1 MEATSIILTVCIFIL
16 IYVLYYYVWSTS
28 SMLMKNVT
36 PGTQATTIDVSKID
50 TGSNVGA
57 ANFTYSLW
65 FNINDWNYHYGEK
78 KPLFRRLSTGVNEY
92 CPYVYFD
99 SYTND
104 LVIEVAVINPSP
116 TTLTPPTPPTTT
128 TTCKVQNVPIQKWV
142 HLLISVYGKSLDT
155 YINGKLVS
163 TCILGGVP
171 KLDATKQITICP
183 DIGFNGWV
191 TRFEYWA
198 DSTDPQT
205 VWNKYKDGN
214 GTGIFSSMFGNY
226 GLKLALMN
234 GSVEQNV
241 ISI

>member
-1 MEATSIILTVCIFIL
+1 MEVTSIILTVCIFIL
-16 IYVLYYYVWSTS
+16 IYVVYYYVWAPST
-28 SMLMKNVT
+28 MLMKSVT
-36 PGTQATTIDVSKID
+36 PGNQTTTIDVSKID

-57 ANFTYSLW
+57 VNFTYSLW

-78 KPLFRRLSTGVNEY
+78 KPLFRRLSTTANDY

-99 SYTND
+99 SYSND
-104 LVIEVAVINPSP
+104 LVIEVAVNNP
-116 TTLTPPTPPTTT
+116 TTPK

-171 KLDATKQITICP
+171 KLDSTKQITICP
-183 DIGFNGWV
+183 EIGFNGWI
-191 TRFEYWA
+191 TRFEYFA

-214 GTGIFSSMFGNY
+214 GSGIFSSMFGNY

-234 GSVEQNV
+234 GNVEQNV

>member
-1 MEATSIILTVCIFIL
+1 MEPTTIIMMVCIFIL
-16 IYVLYYYVWSTS
+16 IYVVYYYVWSS
-28 SMLMKNVT
+28 STMLMSNVI
-36 PGTQATTIDVSKID
+36 PGSQTTTIDVSKID
-50 TGSNVGA
+50 TGKNSGTV
-57 ANFTYSLW
+57 NFSYSLW
-65 FNINDWNYHYGEK
+65 FNIHDWNTNYGEK
-78 KPLFRRLSTGVNEY
+78 KPLFRRNSTDNTTF
-92 CPYVYFD
+92 CPDVYFD
-99 SYTND
+99 SYSND
-104 LVIEVAVINPSP
+104 LVIEVAVKNDSEPK
-116 TTLTPPTPPTTT
+116 

-171 KLDATKQITICP
+171 KLDTTKQITICP
-183 DIGFNGWV
+183 GKGFNGWV

-205 VWNKYKDGN
+205 VWNKYKNGN
-214 GTGIFSSMFGNY
+214 GSGIFSSMFGNY

-234 GSVEQNV
+234 GNVEQNT

>member
-1 MEATSIILTVCIFIL
+1 MEPTTIIMVVCIFIL
-16 IYVLYYYVWSTS
+16 FYVLYYYVWTTS
-28 SMLMKNVT
+28 SMLMKSVT
-36 PGTQATTIDVSKID
+36 PGTQTTTIDVSKID

-57 ANFTYSLW
+57 VNFTYSLW
-65 FNINDWNYHYGEK
+65 FNINDWNYKYGEK
-78 KPLFRRLSTGVNEY
+78 KPLFRRLSTAANEY

-99 SYTND
+99 SYSND
-104 LVIEVAVINPSP
+104 LVIEVAVNNQASP
-116 TTLTPPTPPTTT
+116 T
-128 TTCKVQNVPIQKWV
+128 TTCKVQNIPIQKWV

-171 KLDATKQITICP
+171 KLDSTKQITICP
-183 DIGFNGWV
+183 GIGFNGWV
-191 TRFEYWA
+191 TRFEYFA

-214 GTGIFSSMFGNY
+214 GSGIFSSMFGNY